1 MFDPI
6 FLIKTIGVIG
16 IFLIIFTE
24 TGFFL
29 GFFLPGDTLLFTAGI
44 FASQGFLN
52 IYILLLGCIIMA
64 ILGDSMGYWMG
75 KKYGRKLFRR
85 DDSLFFKKKYL
96 TETENFYE
104 EHGKYTI
111 IIARFLP
118 IIRTFAPVIGGIGKM
133 DYFSFLSYNIFGG
146 IFWVSLM
153 LLLGYF
159 LGGLIPNINNYL
171 ILIILIIVFISF
183 LPIILKVVKHKLS
196 KRK

>member
-6 FLIKTIGVIG
+6 LLIKAIGLIG

-44 FASQGFLN
+44 FAFQGFFN
-52 IYILLLGCIIMA
+52 IYVLLLGCIIMA

-75 KKYGRKLFRR
+75 KKYGRRLFKR
-85 DDSLFFKKKYL
+85 DESFFFKKKYL
-96 TETENFYE
+96 TETEDFYKK
-104 EHGKYTI
+104 HGEYTI

-146 IFWVSLM
+146 IFWVSLV
-153 LLLGYF
+153 LLSGYF

-171 ILIILIIVFISF
+171 ILIIATIVVVSF
-183 LPIILKVVKHKLS
+183 LPLIFKIFKYKLKK
-196 KRK
+196 